1 MNIEVILLDGTKIF
15 PSYDPE
21 HRKGVIE
28 FYSDQF
34 DKGLIM
40 GWAIR

>member
-1 MNIEVILLDGTKIF
+1 MNMEITLLDGTNIY

-21 HRKGVIE
+21 HRKGVLE
-28 FYSDQF
+28 FYADKF

-40 GWAIR
+40 AWKVV

>member
-1 MNIEVILLDGTKIF
+1 MLLDGHKIF

-21 HRKGVIE
+21 HRKAILE
-28 FYSDQF
+28 FYADKF

-40 GWAIR
+40 GWKVI

>member
-1 MNIEVILLDGTKIF
+1 MTIEVMLLDGHKIY

-21 HRKGVIE
+21 HRKAILE
-28 FYSDQF
+28 FYADKF

-40 GWAIR
+40 GWKVI